1 MWISFTSQ
9 NGETAYL
16 KHENVDVVEGI
27 KAEGPYIIG
36 EGKPEGST
44 CITMVSGTQLFVME
58 SSIEV
63 METIMAAESGGLAE
77 PEDLDPESILGL
89 KEE

>member
-9 NGETAYL
+9 TGETAYL
-16 KHENVDVVEGI
+16 KHENVDIVEGL
-27 KAEGPYIIG
+27 KPEGPIIIG
-36 EGKPEGST
+36 EDKKEGST
-44 CITMVSGTQLFVME
+44 CITMVSGTLIFVME
-58 SSIEV
+58 SSAEV
-63 METIMAAESGGLAE
+63 METIMAAESGGLPD